1 MHNCGVLGVLLARVS
16 AQDGHTQSVGD
27 QFGAHVVSDRPA
39 DDPAGER
46 VEHGGAVHLALL
58 GGVLGDVG
66 DPEAV
71 RLGHR
76 EVAFDQVRA
85 GCGSRVADRTAAVSP
100 PVEALNAC
108 LTHQP
113 GDPFEVDLI
122 AQFHRQLGVHARRTV
137 RPAGLLVDLPDD
149 LEQQLVV
156 LLAG

>member
-1 MHNCGVLGVLLARVS
+1 MWS
-16 AQDGHTQSVGD
+16 AIDQPTIRRENASSTAAQYTLPSSV
-27 QFGAHVVSDRPA
+27 
-39 DDPAGER
+39 
-46 VEHGGAVHLALL
+46 
-58 GGVLGDVG
+58 GVLGDVG